1 MKRYFVRAR
10 SVAALVMT
18 PVSIAL
24 LFVGGCAENT
34 FNNTPVNP
42 TETATLDAQVRQLIG
57 NWGVVPILPIRVE
70 NAPLA
75 DLGRSL
81 FFDKVLSG
89 NRDVSCATCHSP
101 ELNLGDSHSLAVGT
115 GGVTN
120 GATRVLGKGRQF
132 TPRNAPALFSSA
144 LGMPYM
150 FWDGRVEG
158 SPQFFRT
165 PAGLVLPSGINSVL
179 AAQAMVPVTNRIEM
193 RGNAG
198 DVDVL
203 GAANELATIPDTD
216 NSAIWSAAM
225 KRVLSIP
232 EYLQKFQVAYPGI
245 PASLIGFQHA
255 ANAIAAFEAQ
265 TFTKT
270 NSAFD
275 RYLARDDNALSVDA
289 KRGALLFFGRA
300 SCSSCHNGPML
311 GAQGFA
317 NVGVPQIGPGM
328 GQAAPLDGGRED
340 VFSGQPRNTTPF
352 FQFRIAPLRN
362 VELTA
367 PYMHNGAYA
376 TLEEVVRHY
385 NNVDSALKAYDPSR
399 LDPAIRESYHGDAS
413 TITKIQATIDG
424 RLRQSMRLTPEE
436 QRQLIEFLK
445 SLTDPSARSMSAIVP
460 ASVPSG
466 LPVR

>member
-1 MKRYFVRAR
+1 MRRY
-10 SVAALVMT
+10 LI
-18 PVSIAL
+18 SIAL
-24 LFVGGCAENT
+24 VGLAGCAEST
-34 FNNTPVNP
+34 FDNTPVDPN
-42 TETATLDAQVRQLIG
+42 ETATLDAQVRQAIG
-57 NWGVVPILPIRVE
+57 NWGVVPILPIRAE
-70 NAPLA
+70 NAALT

-115 GGVTN
+115 GWIGSST
-120 GATRVLGKGRQF
+120 TRALGKGRQF

-144 LGMPYM
+144 LGTPYM
-150 FWDGRVEG
+150 FWDGRVSNEG
-158 SPQFFRT
+158 GPGFFRT
-165 PAGLVLPSGINSVL
+165 PAGLVLPGGINSVL
-179 AAQAMVPVTNRIEM
+179 AAQAMIPVTNRIEM

-198 DVDVL
+198 DVDVF
-203 GAANELATIPDTD
+203 GATNELAGISDTD
-216 NSAIWSAAM
+216 NNAIWSAAM

-232 EYLQKFQVAYPGI
+232 EYLQKFQVAFPGT
-245 PASLIGFQHA
+245 PATSFGFQHA

-265 TFTKT
+265 AFTKT

-275 RYLARDDNALSVDA
+275 RYLERDDNAMSVDA

-311 GAQGFA
+311 GAQSFA

-328 GQAAPLDGGRED
+328 GLSAPLDGGRED
-340 VFSGQPRNTTPF
+340 VFAGQPRNQAPL

-385 NNVDSALKAYDPSR
+385 NNVDSALKAYDPSQ
-399 LDPAIRESYHGDAS
+399 LDPAIRESYHGDA
-413 TITKIQATIDG
+413 ATVAKVQLTVDG
-424 RLRQSMRLTPEE
+424 RLRQNMRLTPEE
-436 QRQLIEFLK
+436 QRQIIEFLK
-445 SLTDPSARSMSAIVP
+445 SLTDPSAKAMGGVVP

>member
-1 MKRYFVRAR
+1 MKCY
-10 SVAALVMT
+10 LVL
-18 PVSIAL
+18 IAL
-24 LFVGGCAENT
+24 AGVASCAENS

-42 TETATLDAQVRQLIG
+42 TETATLDAQVRQVIG
-57 NWGVVPILPIRVE
+57 NWGVVPILPIRAE
-70 NAPLA
+70 NAA
-75 DLGRSL
+75 IVDLGRSL

-101 ELNLGDSHSLAVGT
+101 ELNLGDSHSLSVGT
-115 GGVTN
+115 GWTAN
-120 GATRVLGKGRQF
+120 GTTRVLGKGRQF

-144 LGMPYM
+144 LGSPYM
-150 FWDGRVEG
+150 FWDGRVSNEG
-158 SPQFFRT
+158 GPSSFFRT
-165 PAGLVLPSGINSVL
+165 PAGLVLPGGINSVL
-179 AAQAMVPVTNRIEM
+179 AAQAMIPVTNRIEM

-198 DVDVL
+198 DVDVF
-203 GAANELATIPDTD
+203 GAANELAPIADSD
-216 NSAIWSAAM
+216 NNAIWSATM

-232 EYLQKFQVAYPGI
+232 EYLQKFQVAYPGT
-245 PASLIGFQHA
+245 PATSFGFQHA

-265 TFTKT
+265 AFTKT

-275 RYLARDDNALSVDA
+275 RYLERDDNALSVDA

-300 SCSSCHNGPML
+300 TCSSCHNGPML

-317 NVGVPQIGPGM
+317 NAGVPQIGPGM

-340 VFSGQPRNTTPF
+340 LFTGQPRNTNPL
-352 FQFRIAPLRN
+352 FQFRVAPLRN

-385 NNVDSALKAYDPSR
+385 NNVDSALKAYDPSQ
-399 LDPAIRESYHGDAS
+399 LDPAIRAIYHGDA
-413 TITKIQATIDG
+413 TTVAKIQATVDG
-424 RLRQSMRLTPEE
+424 RLRQTIRLTPEE
-436 QRQLIEFLK
+436 QRQMVEFLK
-445 SLTDPSARSMSAIVP
+445 SLTDPSARTMGGVAP
-460 ASVPSG
+460 ATVPSG

>member
-1 MKRYFVRAR
+1 MKRY
-10 SVAALVMT
+10 L
-18 PVSIAL
+18 VSIAL
-24 LFVGGCAENT
+24 VGLAGCAENS
-34 FNNTPVNP
+34 FNDTPVGPNQ
-42 TETATLDAQVRQLIG
+42 TATLDAQVRQAIG

-70 NAPLA
+70 NAALV

-115 GGVTN
+115 GGIVN

-144 LGMPYM
+144 LGTPYM

-158 SPQFFRT
+158 FGQFFRT
-165 PAGLVLPSGINSVL
+165 PAGLVLPGGLNNVL
-179 AAQAMVPVTNRIEM
+179 AAQAMIPVTNRIEM

-198 DVDVL
+198 DVDVV
-203 GAANELATIPDTD
+203 GAPNELAAIPDTD
-216 NSAIWSAAM
+216 NNAIWSATM

-232 EYLQKFQVAYPGI
+232 EYLQKFQVAFPGTPI
-245 PASLIGFQHA
+245 TSYGFQHA

-275 RYLARDDNALSVDA
+275 RYLERDDNAMSVDA
-289 KRGALLFFGRA
+289 KRGALLFFSRA
-300 SCSSCHNGPML
+300 LCASCHNGPML

-317 NVGVPQIGPGM
+317 NVAVPQIGPGM
-328 GQAAPLDGGRED
+328 GQAAPLDAGRED
-340 VFSGQPRNTTPF
+340 VFVGQPRPTTPL
-352 FQFRIAPLRN
+352 FQFRVAPLRN

-385 NNVDSALKAYDPSR
+385 NNVDSALKAYDPSQ
-399 LDPAIRESYHGDAS
+399 LDPAIRQSYHGDA
-413 TITKIQATIDG
+413 TTVAKIQLTVDG
-424 RLRQSMRLTPEE
+424 RLRQTMRLTPEE
-436 QRQLIEFLK
+436 QRQIVEFLK
-445 SLTDPSARSMSAIVP
+445 SLTDPSARSMSGVIP